1 MKKDLKDIKAVFHK
15 KISLFK
21 ELLNCVSRE
30 RDNLIDLDL
39 KNIWTV
45 MEEKQRIVNAI
56 EETDNEL
63 KEMVGTKGNIYKN
76 IPANERPSVMELSK
90 TLSGLREEIRVRLEE
105 NVTFIKET
113 LGFFHEIIS
122 IFTMGNRSEIA
133 YSPTKSAKHKVQN
146 VIYHNEV

>member
-1 MKKDLKDIKAVFHK
+1 MKKDLKDIKTVFHK

-30 RDNLIDLDL
+30 RDNLIDLDV

-56 EETDNEL
+56 EEADNEL

-133 YSPTKSAKHKVQN
+133 YSPTKSAEHKVQN

>member
-1 MKKDLKDIKAVFHK
+1 MKKDLKDIKTVFHK

-30 RDNLIDLDL
+30 RDNLIDLDV

-56 EETDNEL
+56 EEADNEL

>member
-21 ELLNCVSRE
+21 DLLNCVSRE
-30 RDNLIDLDL
+30 RDNLIDLDV

-56 EETDNEL
+56 EEADNEL

>member
-1 MKKDLKDIKAVFHK
+1 MKKDLKDIKTVFHK

-56 EETDNEL
+56 EEADNEL